1 MRVESSRTSM
11 WAGQSGQLWCQ
22 QTITSQPVIGTR
34 ELSFVARSFP
44 QRRAQRGEEVAV
56 ISCTRAGGG

>member
-1 MRVESSRTSM
+1 M